1 MSTMTRYEP
10 REAGNAEALRAA
22 PPGAVRPTGQ
32 VVVAFTLI
40 EVMIAMT
47 VGLFVTSMAF
57 TSFMIDAKLV
67 HKIEVLGAKSEAIES
82 TVMWAMAKPTSV
94 VQPSPT
100 PPGALYYQL
109 GPQFRQIG
117 VAALT
122 YQGGTQYFQVQVGD
136 WSQNPAVPAIV
147 GTVAVP
153 VMGH

>member
-1 MSTMTRYEP
+1 MTTSSHT
-10 REAGNAEALRAA
+10 AA
-22 PPGAVRPTGQ
+22 RTG
-32 VVVAFTLI
+32 FTLI

-47 VGLFVTSMAF
+47 VGLFVTTLAF

-67 HKIEVLGAKSEAIES
+67 HKIEVLGAKGEAIES

-94 VQPSPT
+94 VKPSPVT
-100 PPGALYYQL
+100 AGSLYYQL

-136 WSQNPAVPAIV
+136 WSQNPASPAIV
-147 GTVAVP
+147 GTVSFP
-153 VMGH
+153 VMGR